1 MKNKDEIRETLVVYL
16 LALIASGALPVL
28 VLLLGLFCIMCF
40 LLFGG

>member
-1 MKNKDEIRETLVVYL
+1 MNKKDEIEETLVYYL
-16 LALIASGALPVL
+16 LALISTGVIPVI